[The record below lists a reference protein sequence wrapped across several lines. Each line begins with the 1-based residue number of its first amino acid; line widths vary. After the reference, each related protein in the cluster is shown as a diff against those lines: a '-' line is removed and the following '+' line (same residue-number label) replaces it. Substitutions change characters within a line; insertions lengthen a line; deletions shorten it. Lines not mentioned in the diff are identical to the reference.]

1 MGRRSA
7 AAGGGGRL
15 AGARHELLVKVA
27 VGGTSTVFVGR
38 ERGKSELVA
47 IKRMHPYLASDESA
61 RVQMLREASIAGR
74 VRHDHLVHIRGV
86 EESGEELLLVM
97 DYVEGGSLA
106 ELLSVGALPLGA
118 GLRIILDAAS
128 GLTALHEVSDPDTG
142 RRLGFVHRD
151 ISPQNILVGLDGR
164 ARLGD
169 FGLVKRTD
177 VSTTHTTVVRGKVA
191 YMAPEQIEGQR
202 ARQAADV
209 YAMGVVLW
217 EVVSGERLF
226 RGMNDADTMRRVL
239 VGAVPALADRGHP
252 DALDAVVRRCLARDP
267 KARFPH
273 VNELTTAIESAA
285 EGIALASRADIAAL
299 VNDAL
304 GDALQRRR
312 ETVEASAN
320 AETTA
325 TGDVDIDAILASG
338 RASAE
343 LAQIPTA
350 PLPEGAPGE
359 LVESDPLPF
368 SEEATISLHD
378 EETFAVG
385 SESRAPDPS
394 PSAARSPSSSRT
406 IVVAVVAA
414 LAGASVSWL
423 VTRAPTDPEPAV
435 GTAEEPTPTEATVRS
450 APAAL
455 EAARAETTST
465 SPPATT
471 ASGGVPVD
479 ATPDEEETGAVEAD
493 TTPRPRPR
501 PSPAKPSVPPA
512 HTGSGTKS
520 GKTEGKKKAGE
531 VSVPENP
538 YR

>member
-1 MGRRSA
+1 M
-7 AAGGGGRL
+7 
-15 AGARHELLVKVA
+15 KVA

-191 YMAPEQIEGQR
+191 YMAPEQIAGQR

-226 RGMNDADTMRRVL
+226 RGMNGADEH
-239 VGAVPALADRGHP
+239 ALADRGHP

-378 EETFAVG
+378 EETFAVV
-385 SESRAPDPS
+385 S
-394 PSAARSPSSSRT
+394 
-406 IVVAVVAA
+406 A
-414 LAGASVSWL
+414 LALASTVS
-423 VTRAPTDPEPAV
+423 R
-435 GTAEEPTPTEATVRS
+435 R
-450 APAAL
+450 
-455 EAARAETTST
+455 R
-465 SPPATT
+465 
-471 ASGGVPVD
+471 
-479 ATPDEEETGAVEAD
+479 
-493 TTPRPRPR
+493 
-501 PSPAKPSVPPA
+501 
-512 HTGSGTKS
+512 
-520 GKTEGKKKAGE
+520 
-531 VSVPENP
+531 
-538 YR
+538 